1 MQMLCSHD
9 LFSHL
14 NNNWEFKLFELSEIV
29 HWTQVFEYL
38 SDKFLKIFSWSIIA
52 DFFLIPYS
60 VSILLFC
67 KSEPL
72 D

>member
-14 NNNWEFKLFELSEIV
+14 NNNWEFKLFKLSEIV

-52 DFFLIPYS
+52 DFFYS
-60 VSILLFC
+60 LFC
-67 KSEPL
+67 L
-72 D
+72 HFAVF